1 MSERTEQNKT
11 AESKMALLLLI
22 VVAAIAFPIAL
33 SFLRNE
39 VSVVAFFIQATP
51 FILIASAIGGLMYS
65 AKVDKA

>member
-39 VSVVAFFIQATP
+39 VSIVAFFIQATP

>member
-65 AKVDKA
+65 AKVDKS

>member
-11 AESKMALLLLI
+11 AESKMALILLL
-22 VVAAIAFPIAL
+22 VVAVIALPIAL

-65 AKVDKA
+65 AKVDKS